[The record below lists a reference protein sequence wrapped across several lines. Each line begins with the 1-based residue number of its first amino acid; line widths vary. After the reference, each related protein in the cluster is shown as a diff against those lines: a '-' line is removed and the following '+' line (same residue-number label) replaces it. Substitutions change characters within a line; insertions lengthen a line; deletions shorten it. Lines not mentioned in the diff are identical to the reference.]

1 MPTASRCGWSWR
13 GYVSLTEHLNDG
25 IIKNYDDAGCKRAT
39 GASDRGAAPR
49 TFSIA
54 AWIGVTLLATAVFV
68 LGGCA
73 QKGDPVSVDDPDEPS
88 GYRVVAIFGVAGY
101 GEGVD
106 VVGDMGLVAT
116 GEVGLVILD
125 MSDPSAPVYLG
136 TAGNDFTSLKCAY
149 APGSEMAFVTDG
161 PNGVLAYDVSD
172 PTSPEWKTVLQS
184 TSGQDVVISET
195 DPGHMIHIYVADKNG
210 GFRIWELNLDWGPPW
225 FPIEVYHGYTTG
237 YARGLCLHGDYV
249 LVASGQSGL
258 TIFELTSPGTATK
271 LGTFDTPGNAQAV
284 AAFGDYA
291 FVADGLQGL
300 QILNISDP
308 GDAEIVATI
317 ETDDYATDICYLDGM
332 VYVADRYG
340 GLRVM
345 NVDDP
350 LAPAA
355 AGYLETPCASGIC
368 ITDDYVYVADRDW
381 GLVIAE
387 EE

>member
-1 MPTASRCGWSWR
+1 MTD
-13 GYVSLTEHLNDG
+13 LLNDG
-25 IIKNYDDAGCKRAT
+25 IIKNYEDAGCKRTAE
-39 GASDRGAAPR
+39 APDHGAARRPL
-49 TFSIA
+49 SIA
-54 AWIGVTLLATAVFV
+54 AWIGAGLLVAAVFT
-68 LGGCA
+68 LCGCA
-73 QKGDPVSVDDPDEPS
+73 RKGDPVSGDGSDQPS
-88 GYRVVAIFGVAGY
+88 GYRLVATFSVAGY

-106 VVGDMGLVAT
+106 VVGGIGLVAT

-125 MSDPSAPVYLG
+125 MSDPAAPVYLG
-136 TAGNDFTSLKCAY
+136 TAGNDFTSVKCAY

-195 DPGHMIHIYVADKNG
+195 NPGHLIHIYVADKNG

-258 TIFELTSPGTATK
+258 TIFELTNPGTATK

-284 AAFGDYA
+284 AAFGNYA
-291 FVADGLQGL
+291 FVADGLGGL
-300 QILNISDP
+300 QILDISDP
-308 GDAEIVATI
+308 ANAEIVTSI
-317 ETDDYATDICYLDGM
+317 ETDDYATDICYLDGI
-332 VYVADRYG
+332 VYIADRYG
-340 GLRVM
+340 GLRVVD
-345 NVDDP
+345 VDDP
-350 LAPAA
+350 LAPTT
-355 AGYLETPCASGIC
+355 AGYLETPYANGIC
-368 ITDDYVYVADRDW
+368 VTDDYIYVADRDW
-381 GLVIAE
+381 GVVIAE

>member
-1 MPTASRCGWSWR
+1 M
-13 GYVSLTEHLNDG
+13 TEHLNDD
-25 IIKNYDDAGCKRAT
+25 IIKNYDDARRT
-39 GASDRGAAPR
+39 RRSGAFDSGGARR
-49 TFSIA
+49 TWGIA
-54 AWIGVTLLATAVFV
+54 AWIGVSLLLAAVFI

-73 QKGDPVSVDDPDEPS
+73 RKGDPVSVVNPDEPL
-88 GYRVVAIFGVAGY
+88 GYRLVATFAVAGY

-106 VVGDMGLVAT
+106 VVGDIGLMAT

-125 MSDPSAPVYLG
+125 MSDPEAPVYLG
-136 TAGNDFTSLKCAY
+136 TAGNDFSSLKCAY
-149 APGSEMAFVTDG
+149 APGSAMAFVTDG

-172 PTSPEWKTVLQS
+172 PTSPDWKTVLQS

-195 DPGHMIHIYVADKNG
+195 DPGHLIHIYVADKNG

-258 TIFELTSPGTATK
+258 TIFELTNPGTATK

-291 FVADGLQGL
+291 FVADGLYGL
-300 QILNISDP
+300 QVMDISDP
-308 GDAEIVATI
+308 VNAETVASI
-317 ETDDYATDICYLDGM
+317 ETNDYATDVVYLDGM
-332 VYVADRYG
+332 VYIADRYG
-340 GLRVM
+340 GLRV
-345 NVDDP
+345 VDVSDP
-350 LAPAA
+350 LEPAA
-355 AGYLETPCASGIC
+355 AGHLVTPYANGISV
-368 ITDDYVYVADRDW
+368 TDNYVYLADRDW
-381 GLVIAE
+381 GLVILE